1 MKRNVLLLGALL
13 SLYLTSCKKDSSDP
27 SPSNPPTAADKLKD
41 SVLLYTRDIY
51 LWYNQIPQSFDAR
64 KYSDPDK
71 IMAAIRPYSKEP
83 GFTNAVDRWS
93 FAVTKDE
100 WDDISS
106 GISGDFG
113 MGVFFL
119 TNNDLRV
126 SYVEPES
133 PAGKAGIRRGWRI
146 KAINGS
152 TNITPANA
160 NAIVAAVYQSNS
172 TSFTFTKPSG
182 GDVDITLNA
191 SVYQEH
197 PIYLDTI
204 YNVNGKKTGYLVFNS
219 FLGDTNEIYSEFD
232 RIFNRFS
239 SEAVQDVIVDLRYN
253 GGGYVSVQNALA
265 NWLVPAAGNGG
276 IMETQQ
282 FNDKYS
288 MFNETVKF
296 EKKGSLNLNRL
307 FVIVSQNTA
316 SASELFINSMK
327 PYMNVQLV
335 GPSDTHGKPVGFFPI
350 PVGDWYIFPVS
361 FRTVNK
367 NGEGNYFNGLTVNH
381 EVGDGLDKDWGDS
394 NESCLAAVLNYINTG
409 SYARMRTE
417 AINQSLTP
425 EVRNSNREL
434 GAPLFKGAI
443 STKLPR

>member
-1 MKRNVLLLGALL
+1 M
-13 SLYLTSCKKDSSDP
+13 
-27 SPSNPPTAADKLKD
+27 
-41 SVLLYTRDIY
+41 
-51 LWYNQIPQSFDAR
+51 
-64 KYSDPDK
+64 
-71 IMAAIRPYSKEP
+71 
-83 GFTNAVDRWS
+83 
-93 FAVTKDE
+93 
-100 WDDISS
+100 
-106 GISGDFG
+106 
-113 MGVFFL
+113 
-119 TNNDLRV
+119 
-126 SYVEPES
+126 
-133 PAGKAGIRRGWRI
+133 
-146 KAINGS
+146 
-152 TNITPANA
+152 
-160 NAIVAAVYQSNS
+160 YQSNS
-172 TSFTFTKPSG
+172 TSFTFAKPTG

-361 FRTVNK
+361 FRTV
-367 NGEGNYFNGLTVNH
+367 
-381 EVGDGLDKDWGDS
+381 
-394 NESCLAAVLNYINTG
+394 
-409 SYARMRTE
+409 
-417 AINQSLTP
+417 
-425 EVRNSNREL
+425 
-434 GAPLFKGAI
+434 
-443 STKLPR
+443 TKMAKEIILMALQ